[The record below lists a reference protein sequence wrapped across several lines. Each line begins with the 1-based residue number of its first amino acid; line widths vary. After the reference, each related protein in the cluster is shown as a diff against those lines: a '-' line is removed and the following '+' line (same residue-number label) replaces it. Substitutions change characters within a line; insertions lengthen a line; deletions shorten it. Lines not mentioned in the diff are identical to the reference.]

1 MIRLAHPALL
11 AIGVLLILPYLIR
24 TRRVWLYPSSH
35 LLPSRRGVGFGVIL
49 TTSMTIVAFILLLI
63 ALARP
68 QRSEAITH
76 RVAVARDIILVLD
89 LSLSMEGHL
98 TTTAVAVGNE
108 RQSKLVII
116 QEAALTFVQRHP
128 NDRLGLIVFGDEA
141 FGAWPLSTDHAT
153 LNRRLHNLDSLLP
166 TALRGTHLSKALVK
180 SLDHLDALAQSRH
193 KLIVLLT
200 DGLDTIQEEVQEQLR
215 DRFHKHGIHFYV
227 LGIQLPSDASLV
239 QFTDRAEGRYYD
251 IDKADQLEQAL
262 LDVERLEPSEMQIQQ
277 ETNYQELFPFFGLPG
292 LVLLLGSMIGK
303 SIWIFDA

>member
-24 TRRVWLYPSSH
+24 TRRAWLYPSSH
-35 LLPSRRGVGFGVIL
+35 LLPSRRGIGFGVIL
-49 TTSMTIVAFILLLI
+49 TTSMTIVAFTLLLI

-76 RVAVARDIILVLD
+76 RVTMARDIILVLD
-89 LSLSMEGHL
+89 LSLSMEGQL
-98 TTTAVAVGNE
+98 ATMAGDFE
-108 RQSKLVII
+108 RQSKLVVI
-116 QEAALTFVQRHP
+116 QEAALAFVQRHP
-128 NDRLGLIVFGDEA
+128 HDRLGLIVFGDEA

-153 LNRRLHNLDSLLP
+153 LNRRLHSLDSLLP
-166 TALRGTHLSKALVK
+166 AKLRGTNLSKALVK
-180 SLDHLDALAQSRH
+180 SLDHLEALGQSRH

-215 DRFHKHGIHFYV
+215 YRLHKHGVHLYV
-227 LGIQLPSDASLV
+227 LGIQLPPNASLV
-239 QFTDRAEGRYYD
+239 QFTDRAEGHYYD
-251 IDKADQLEQAL
+251 IHKADQLEQAL
-262 LDVERLEPSEMQIQQ
+262 LDVERLEPSNIQLQQ
-277 ETNYQELFPFFGLPG
+277 EMNDQELFPFFGLPG

>member
-24 TRRVWLYPSSH
+24 TRRAWLYPGSH

-49 TTSMTIVAFILLLI
+49 TTSMTILAFTLLLI

-98 TTTAVAVGNE
+98 ATMAGDHQ
-108 RQSKLVII
+108 RQSKLVIT
-116 QEAALTFVQRHP
+116 QEAALAFVQRHP
-128 NDRLGLIVFGDEA
+128 DDRLGLVVFGDEA
-141 FGAWPLSTDHAT
+141 FGAWPLSADHAT
-153 LNRRLHNLDSLLP
+153 LNRRLHSLDSLLP
-166 TALRGTHLSKALVK
+166 AALRGTHLSKALVK

-193 KLIVLLT
+193 QLIVLLT
-200 DGLDTIQEEVQEQLR
+200 DGLDTIQEEDQEQLA
-215 DRFHKHGIHFYV
+215 DRFHKHGVHFYV

-239 QFTDRAEGRYYD
+239 QFTNRAEGRYYD
-251 IDKADQLEQAL
+251 IHKADQLEQAL
-262 LDVERLEPSEMQIQQ
+262 LDVERLEPSKMLLQQ
-277 ETNYQELFPFFGLPG
+277 EMSYQELFPFFGLPG
-292 LVLLLGSMIGK
+292 LLLLLASMIGK
-303 SIWIFDA
+303 SIWIVDA